1 MVGLRQV
8 KNGRQ
13 CEQGGPMVHGWL
25 QDSFSLRQNL
35 NLSATFLRR
44 DSVEVSR
51 AGSSI
56 VASLK
61 RHESGVRF
69 IRRRS

>member
-1 MVGLRQV
+1 
-8 KNGRQ
+8 
-13 CEQGGPMVHGWL
+13 MVHGWP
-25 QDSFSLRQNL
+25 QYSFSLRQNL

-44 DSVEVSR
+44 DSAEVSR
-51 AGSSI
+51 AGLSI

-61 RHESGVRF
+61 RHESRVRF